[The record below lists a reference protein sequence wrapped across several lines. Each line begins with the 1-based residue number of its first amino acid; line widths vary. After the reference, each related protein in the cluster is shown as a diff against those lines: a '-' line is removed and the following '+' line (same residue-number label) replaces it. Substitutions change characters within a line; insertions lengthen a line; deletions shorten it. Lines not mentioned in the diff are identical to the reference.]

1 MVLLNS
7 ICCLAMIFPLLLVAA
22 GTAPLEIRVV
32 DPQGNLPGATIKL
45 LTPGSEAEALLTD
58 ADGRAQYAALP
69 CDRLHTI
76 EVIFPGFA
84 TVKATKIDVC
94 DAAPVELTICLEEEM
109 VVRVPIIYRGPLV
122 DIETTRVS
130 NVYSA
135 QFLQDLPGYRG
146 DSGERPPK
154 RRKGKRKSC
163 QQAVTV
169 TSSSSTP

>member
-1 MVLLNS
+1 MVLFNS
-7 ICCLAMIFPLLLVAA
+7 ICSLAVIFPLLLVTD

-32 DPQGNLPGATIKL
+32 DPEGSLPGATIKL
-45 LTPGSEAEALLTD
+45 LTPGSEHPELLTD
-58 ADGRAQYAALP
+58 AEGRAKYAALP

-76 EVIFPGFA
+76 AVILPGYA
-84 TVKATKIDVC
+84 TLQVTEIDVC
-94 DAAPVELTICLEEEM
+94 EMAPVSLTLCLADEM
-109 VVRVPIIYRGPLV
+109 VVRVRLINHGPLV

-135 QFLQDLPGYRG
+135 RFLQDLPGYRG

-154 RRKGKRKSC
+154 RRKGNRKSC
-163 QQAVTV
+163 EQTVTI